1 MIANHK
7 YCNTLATILDLKTRS
22 FMLSELT
29 VFFRKLYKNKTKN
42 ECVILTLFFW
52 ICQDVPCNLIKF

>member
-42 ECVILTLFFW
+42 ECVILTLFFGFVKMFHA
-52 ICQDVPCNLIKF
+52 I